1 MGSTPLPSSGP
12 SRWGWLAGLHPL
24 SASGQVLSGA
34 PVIAWVRRCFSG
46 TRVVTVCLKRLEVF
60 QGVQAVPKYFSGQ
73 TPTKI
78 SLTLSS
84 GAHLRGDMLLTT
96 ERLNWTELNW
106 CCSHIPARNFFSG
119 ARCPAYFSSLLLLVF
134 CPKETGSSMM
144 SCSLLLS
151 LRVDLCTQAPEA
163 WEEVSHSLQEFVSSM
178 SPPKGI
184 PELNVS
190 KISVGVWQRNI

>member
-1 MGSTPLPSSGP
+1 MLFPTLPSVERKSKSWTFRIKFLKGFP
-12 SRWGWLAGLHPL
+12 EPEDRFSSFPVCSYKVG
-24 SASGQVLSGA
+24 VLQELRYIFA
-34 PVIAWVRRCFSG
+34 DP
-46 TRVVTVCLKRLEVF
+46 
-60 QGVQAVPKYFSGQ
+60 
-73 TPTKI
+73 
-78 SLTLSS
+78 LTLSS